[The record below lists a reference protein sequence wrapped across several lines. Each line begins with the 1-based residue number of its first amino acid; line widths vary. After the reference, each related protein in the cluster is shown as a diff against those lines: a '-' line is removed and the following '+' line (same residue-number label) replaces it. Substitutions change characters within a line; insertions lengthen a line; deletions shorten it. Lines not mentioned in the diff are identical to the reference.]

1 MRILSNNDHLLLRGI
16 WNISFKVK
24 ICRFIKSKRR
34 PISTQYESPER
45 FDVEVE
51 NCLGALENLDVNDLS
66 KKVVYTVRAIG
77 YIETHCIKIKK
88 ISDESQ
94 DTPIYGTKTQDD
106 VYLESASCCRRLN
119 KQISKSLKCD
129 FRLFNSGR
137 IKEAIMRK

>member
-1 MRILSNNDHLLLRGI
+1 M
-16 WNISFKVK
+16 
-24 ICRFIKSKRR
+24 
-34 PISTQYESPER
+34 
-45 FDVEVE
+45 EVQ

-77 YIETHCIKIKK
+77 YIKTHCTKIKK

-129 FRLFNSGR
+129 FCLFNSGR